1 MLRQQNDA
9 TEKQVVYRPCPG
21 AHGLRKRKVA
31 ASPAVSGPT
40 VASSYEKK
48 WRENLSSIHLQFG
61 LAPGFSKDARHDTSR
76 IVGYLQK
83 SGTQGRV
90 IGSSR
95 KIPETHALH

>member
-31 ASPAVSGPT
+31 ASPAVSGTT

-48 WRENLSSIHLQFG
+48 WRENLSSITSS
-61 LAPGFSKDARHDTSR
+61 LASRPASRRTRGMILHVLWATYKKVARK
-76 IVGYLQK
+76 V
-83 SGTQGRV
+83 
-90 IGSSR
+90 
-95 KIPETHALH
+95 AL